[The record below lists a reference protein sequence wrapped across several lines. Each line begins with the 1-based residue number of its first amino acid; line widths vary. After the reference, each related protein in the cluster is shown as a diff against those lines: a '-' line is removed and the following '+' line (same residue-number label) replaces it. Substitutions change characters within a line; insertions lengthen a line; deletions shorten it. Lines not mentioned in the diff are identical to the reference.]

1 MHQAIGTSCAK
12 IILIGEHAVVYRQP
26 AIALPIKSIRLTAT
40 LTPRQGLAQTVRS
53 SFYTGALAAA
63 QPPFSGITKL
73 IRQLLTFFDA
83 RSQGFTLT
91 LTSALPAERGMGSSA
106 ACAVAI
112 VRAFYAAF
120 DARLDRATLLNW
132 AAVSEKAIHGNPS
145 GLDAATT
152 SADRPQWF
160 VRGQAPRPIHFP
172 RHGFLVIADSGEMG
186 QTGAAVGHVADLL
199 RQDHAR
205 YQPLIAGIGHAA
217 RQAAVALAQDDLKS
231 LGTQLTAAQAALAAL
246 GVSDN
251 KLDALV
257 AAAMHAGALGAKLTG
272 SGQGGCL
279 IALAVDHA
287 GAAAI
292 EAALKK
298 AGAVATWQYDF
309 SESEALQ

>member
-26 AIALPIKSIRLTAT
+26 AIALPIKSIRLTAA
-40 LTPRQGLAQTVRS
+40 LAPRPDQTQTVAS
-53 SFYTGALAAA
+53 SFYTGPLAAA
-63 QPPFSGITKL
+63 QPPFTGITKL
-73 IRQLLTFFDA
+73 ISRLLTFFDA
-83 RSQGFTLT
+83 RTHGFTLT
-91 LTSALPAERGMGSSA
+91 ITSALPAERGMGSSA

-120 DARLDRATLLNW
+120 DAPLDRATLLNW

-205 YQPLIAGIGHAA
+205 YQPVIETIGRAT
-217 RQAAVALAQDDLKS
+217 RQAAVALAQDDLQG
-231 LGTQLTAAQAALAAL
+231 LGTQLATAQTALAAL

-251 KLDALV
+251 TLDALA
-257 AAAMHAGALGAKLTG
+257 AAAMQAGALGAKLTG

-279 IALAVDHA
+279 IALAADQL
-287 GAAAI
+287 AAANI
-292 EAALKK
+292 EAAFHQ
-298 AGAVATWQYDF
+298 AGAVSTWQYDF
-309 SESEALQ
+309 SESEAVQ